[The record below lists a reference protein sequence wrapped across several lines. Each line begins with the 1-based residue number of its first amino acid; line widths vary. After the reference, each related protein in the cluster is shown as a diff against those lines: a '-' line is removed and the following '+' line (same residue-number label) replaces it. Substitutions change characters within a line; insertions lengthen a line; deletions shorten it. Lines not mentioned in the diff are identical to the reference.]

1 MPQAVKV
8 ATVATTPAKDKT
20 PVQIYLV
27 SDHDFVIPVVFPDYK
42 IQVEMMGISHGFSN
56 LGHAGV
62 LIVNGKTGLT
72 MYGEYGRYHGEAGPP
87 GVVRVRAVPNVTI
100 KAGAITELSLK
111 KTLRK
116 MSVEFGQSSNVSGV
130 VLRGAAYAEAEKW
143 LKNKAKENKALDR
156 EPYDLR
162 NHNCMT
168 FVADLVDSLNL
179 GAPKRSYFAVIP
191 KDYMEEFQ
199 AVKPDLD
206 YIFGTDSLEIKD

>member
-42 IQVEMMGISHGFSN
+42 IHVEMLGLSGEVPN

-62 LIVNGKTGLT
+62 LIVNGKTGKT
-72 MYGEYGRYHGEAGPP
+72 MYGEYGRYQGEEGPP
-87 GVVRVRAVPNVTI
+87 GVVRVRAVPDVTI
-100 KAGAITELSLK
+100 KAGAITEQSLK

-116 MSVEFGQSSNVSGV
+116 MAVAFGQSGNVSGV
-130 VLRGAAYAEAEKW
+130 VLRGAAYSDAETW
-143 LKNKAKENKALDR
+143 LNNKLKENKALDR
-156 EPYDLR
+156 KPYNLTD
-162 NHNCMT
+162 HNCMT

-179 GAPKRSYFAVIP
+179 GAPSRPYFAVIP
-191 KDYMEEFQ
+191 KDYMEDFQ
-199 AVKPDLD
+199 AVKPDLN
-206 YIFGTDSLEIKD
+206 YVYSTDALEIKD